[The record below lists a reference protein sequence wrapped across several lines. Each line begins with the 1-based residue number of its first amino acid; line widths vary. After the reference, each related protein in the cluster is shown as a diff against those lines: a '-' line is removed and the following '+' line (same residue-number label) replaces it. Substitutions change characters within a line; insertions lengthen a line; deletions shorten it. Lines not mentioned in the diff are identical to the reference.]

1 MTSPLAAEMNAIES
15 PVEEIEQI
23 NTDTEQFT
31 ERDYRREKVWE
42 LKSRGYSYRE
52 ILAEM
57 AGKDPLMKIS
67 LGTITADVR
76 AKQQEIDRAYRD
88 FIDSDLPEQHSLAL
102 TNLQAINKN
111 AWQIFESTR
120 DEKIKLQA
128 LHTAK
133 EAQAAISDLMTSPE
147 AIARAIKLVKRLKE
161 GLPLQ

>member
-1 MTSPLAAEMNAIES
+1 MNAIEN
-15 PVEEIEQI
+15 PLEEIEQL
-23 NTDTEQFT
+23 NTQTEQFL

-52 ILAEM
+52 ILAELE
-57 AGKDPLMKIS
+57 GKDPLMRIS
-67 LGTITADVR
+67 LGTIAADLK
-76 AKQQEIDRAYRD
+76 AKKQEIDLAYRD

-111 AWQIFESTR
+111 AWQIFESAK
-120 DEKIKLQA
+120 DEKIKLHA

-147 AIARAIKLVKRLKE
+147 AIARAIRVIKKLKE
-161 GLPLQ
+161 GLPVQ